1 MKTAEELEQER
12 LDLEAEDRGDE
23 VDPDLKGDDDD
34 EFDGD
39 EHKNELDEE
48 GEPAAKPEKKSG
60 MVPHARFNE
69 VNEEAKSS
77 RQRVQEL
84 EEELARAKGE
94 KPAPEKEPEKPAPAA
109 YDYDAAE
116 DRYAE
121 ALLEGD
127 TTAAKVIRREIRAQ
141 ETADSEQRGRD
152 AFEQSKQQDEQARA
166 TQSLQAVAKDAY
178 ARFPFLN
185 SEGTEPDA
193 DAIEMVLALRNKHI
207 RDGVSAGEALL
218 KAVDKI
224 GPMFG
229 DEKPVKSPVRESVIE
244 RNLERDKKIPP
255 REQGLGDRGRNTDVS
270 SMTDEEFDK
279 LTEKELRE
287 MRGDFLG

>member
-12 LDLEAEDRGDE
+12 LDLEEEDRGDE

-39 EHKNELDEE
+39 EHE
-48 GEPAAKPEKKSG
+48 GGPAEDDEPATKPEKKSG

-69 VNEEAKSS
+69 VNEEAKSN
-77 RQRVQEL
+77 RQRVLEL

-127 TTAAKVIRREIRAQ
+127 TAAAKVIRREIRAQ
-141 ETADSEQRGRD
+141 ETADSEQRGRE

-185 SEGTEPDA
+185 SEGSEPDV

-207 RDGVSAGEALL
+207 RDGVSPGEALL
-218 KAVDKI
+218 KAVDKV

-229 DEKPVKSPVRESVIE
+229 DEKPLKSTVRESVIE

-255 REQGLGDRGRNTDVS
+255 REQGVGDRGRNTDVS

-279 LTEKELRE
+279 LSEKELRE
-287 MRGDFLG
+287 MRGDFIG